1 MGSNKRRV
9 FLILAILLL
18 LNCFYAFAQSD
29 VDKLKEKKQNTE
41 KQMENVKDQIDN
53 LKKEAKDINVQM
65 EELDKQI
72 ETAASELSQVENEL
86 TRLNAEINK
95 TVAELEKAERNIKE
109 KEEVFNDRLRV
120 MYKKGNVGL
129 LEVLLSSSNISELLS
144 RREMIQAIVDH
155 DVELIKY
162 MKEQREIINKKNIEL
177 KAQRASVEA
186 AKSELE
192 KKRNNLE
199 TASRAKELYM
209 KDLEKNLAQ
218 AEAEYDKLNQLAKE
232 IESEIVR
239 RQRVQTPYSGG
250 AMAWPV
256 PGNTRI
262 SSYFGY
268 RIHPIYKVKK
278 LHTGIDI
285 PAATGTNVIAASNGV
300 VIYSG
305 TLGSYGKVVMVDHGG
320 SIVTLYAHNSYLTV
334 SEGQTVSR
342 GTVIAKI
349 GSTGASTGPHLHFEV
364 RKNGQYVDPLPW
376 LKGN

>member
-192 KKRNNLE
+192 K
-199 TASRAKELYM
+199 
-209 KDLEKNLAQ
+209 EK
-218 AEAEYDKLNQLAKE
+218 
-232 IESEIVR
+232 
-239 RQRVQTPYSGG
+239 
-250 AMAWPV
+250 
-256 PGNTRI
+256 
-262 SSYFGY
+262 
-268 RIHPIYKVKK
+268 
-278 LHTGIDI
+278 
-285 PAATGTNVIAASNGV
+285 
-300 VIYSG
+300 
-305 TLGSYGKVVMVDHGG
+305 
-320 SIVTLYAHNSYLTV
+320 
-334 SEGQTVSR
+334 
-342 GTVIAKI
+342 
-349 GSTGASTGPHLHFEV
+349 
-364 RKNGQYVDPLPW
+364 
-376 LKGN
+376 